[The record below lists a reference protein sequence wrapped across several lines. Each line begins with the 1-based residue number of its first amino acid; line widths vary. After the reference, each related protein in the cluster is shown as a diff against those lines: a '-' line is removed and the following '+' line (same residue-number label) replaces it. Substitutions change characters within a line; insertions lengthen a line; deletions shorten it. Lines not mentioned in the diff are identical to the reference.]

1 MNRDIFIYLTGVSH
15 SEMNMLDVDS
25 VNTAVAIFSQTLEE
39 YKPKGIDKFEFEGEE
54 YSISKRISKKKHIWR
69 LY

>member
-1 MNRDIFIYLTGVSH
+1 
-15 SEMNMLDVDS
+15 MNMLDVDS

-39 YKPKGIDKFEFEGEE
+39 YKPKGIDRFEFEGEE